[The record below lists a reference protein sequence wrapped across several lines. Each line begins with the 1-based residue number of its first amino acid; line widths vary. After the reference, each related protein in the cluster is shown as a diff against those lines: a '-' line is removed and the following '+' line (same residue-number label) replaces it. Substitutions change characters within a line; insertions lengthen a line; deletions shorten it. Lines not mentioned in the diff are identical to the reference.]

1 MYKIKNYNRTE
12 LLEEN
17 IFTLI
22 WRYSL
27 PATTGMLV
35 NASFNI
41 IDTIFVGFLGSEAI
55 AALSVSFPVQMLMG
69 GIAIGTAVG
78 ASSLISRQLGAA
90 EYEEANKTASQA
102 FSLALLLSLI
112 IVFIGTF
119 YLKDMIAIFG
129 ATPEIFSATCEYLS
143 VILWGA
149 PTVFLMMMSNNIIRG
164 EGNPVM
170 SMKIMIAGAVLN
182 IILDPIFIFAFSLGI
197 RGAALATVIA
207 RTLVLFYVAYYYL
220 SGKSLIRISARWFI
234 LRWKIVYEIYR
245 VGISAIFMQIA
256 INLATIF
263 VNRILGDYDYL
274 GIAALGI
281 IIRLQALII
290 LPCIGISQGLLTI
303 IGFNYGAGLKKR
315 VRESF
320 LKAVIIAFGFAF
332 CISLPFFLFP
342 DFFIGIFSRDPQLVD
357 IASRALRI
365 IVITVPIAS
374 FQIISSVLFQGTGRG
389 FPALVLTLS
398 RQLILYLPLV
408 FLLNRF

>member
-281 IIRLQALII
+281 I
-290 LPCIGISQGLLTI
+290 
-303 IGFNYGAGLKKR
+303 
-315 VRESF
+315 
-320 LKAVIIAFGFAF
+320 
-332 CISLPFFLFP
+332 
-342 DFFIGIFSRDPQLVD
+342 
-357 IASRALRI
+357 
-365 IVITVPIAS
+365 TVS
-374 FQIISSVLFQGTGRG
+374 YTHLDVYK
-389 FPALVLTLS
+389 
-398 RQLILYLPLV
+398 RQLYNRLKNENRLTMEKWWLNPNYKYGMSMIVPKNMTETELEKGAYMLRSEFYSYKSIIQRLANNVNRIHPLV
-408 FLLNRF
+408 FLMTNLVSRREIHKKQGVNL